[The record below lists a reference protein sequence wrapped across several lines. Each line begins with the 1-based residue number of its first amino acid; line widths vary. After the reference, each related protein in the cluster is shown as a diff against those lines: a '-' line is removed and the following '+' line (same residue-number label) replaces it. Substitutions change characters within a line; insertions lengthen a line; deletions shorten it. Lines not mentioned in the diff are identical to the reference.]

1 MPKQP
6 ALPPVWAPATFDVGR
21 QNFVASI
28 WANLAGDS
36 GVITEIEDYFSLGCG
51 RCERFASVDCSTRK
65 WMGGLLAL
73 RKLCIDLKLVETV
86 KWAHP
91 CYMHKDRNIAIIGA
105 LRSDFR
111 LIFFNAALMK
121 DSEGVLERQG
131 PNTRHPDII
140 RFTDNSQVAAMEGII
155 RSYLKEAMSYAEA
168 GIKPQKDASEIE
180 LPYELAEALD
190 SDPELAEAFHSLT
203 PGRQR
208 SYVINL
214 SSAKKPETRISRIAA
229 FRDRILAGKGA
240 LER

>member
-1 MPKQP
+1 
-6 ALPPVWAPATFDVGR
+6 
-21 QNFVASI
+21 
-28 WANLAGDS
+28 
-36 GVITEIEDYFSLGCG
+36 
-51 RCERFASVDCSTRK
+51 
-65 WMGGLLAL
+65 MGGLLAL